1 MPFQNSQ
8 PKIAVFVPK
17 ISFKNLCK
25 MAKGDVRTKFVHL
38 EKYLRS
44 RANHCLFVFQ
54 IIFLR
59 FICVGVCAGSSYWLY
74 IDFIGRRISPDG
86 RDLTGGFNCELP
98 DEYRWTDKNAI
109 CDGSGVNATCKGRVI
124 LERPHLF
131 FWTVYIQPCGTSY
144 LRFKYRSRF

>member
-1 MPFQNSQ
+1 MPFHNFP
-8 PKIAVFVPK
+8 PKMAIFIENPS
-17 ISFKNLCK
+17 IFIRYLCK
-25 MAKGDVRTKFVHL
+25 MATGDVKTKFVHL

-98 DEYRWTDKNAI
+98 DEYRWTDKDAI
-109 CDGSGVNATCKGRVI
+109 CDGSGVNATCTGRGNFGAFTFI
-124 LERPHLF
+124 FLDRLHST
-131 FWTVYIQPCGTSY
+131 FWDQLPS
-144 LRFKYRSRF
+144 F